1 MTQSPEITLDL
12 LEKLIEKAVR
22 NAIEESGCG
31 SVEASGFKETVQKDV
46 EDIKL
51 KGSLNIIII
60 CMMISRAKQNYLLIF
75 S

>member
-22 NAIEESGCG
+22 NAIEKSGCG
-31 SVEASGFKETVQKDV
+31 SVEASGFKETVQMDV

-51 KGSLNIIII
+51 KGSLNTI
-60 CMMISRAKQNYLLIF
+60 L
-75 S
+75 

>member
-31 SVEASGFKETVQKDV
+31 PVEASGFEETVQKDV

-51 KGSLNIIII
+51 KGSLNIIV
-60 CMMISRAKQNYLLIF
+60 
-75 S
+75 